1 MLSVESERALRDIA
15 RAGNPNE
22 NHDVVCALVMDDCLA
37 NLIAYGYV
45 REVWD
50 YPDRAYYEYE
60 ECNGYELTIKGRN
73 YFSNKRRVWLNG
85 NSGAIIAAVSSILA
99 AVIGFFLGRLTS

>member
-1 MLSVESERALRDIA
+1 MLSVESEKALRDIA

-22 NHDVVCALVMDDCLA
+22 NHDAVCALVMDDCLA
-37 NLIAYGYV
+37 NLIAHDYV

-50 YPDRAYYEYE
+50 CPERAYYEYE
-60 ECNGYELTIKGRN
+60 ECNGYELTIRGSN
-73 YFSNKRRVWLNG
+73 YFSSKRRVWLNS

-99 AVIGFFLGRLTS
+99 VVIGFILGRLTS